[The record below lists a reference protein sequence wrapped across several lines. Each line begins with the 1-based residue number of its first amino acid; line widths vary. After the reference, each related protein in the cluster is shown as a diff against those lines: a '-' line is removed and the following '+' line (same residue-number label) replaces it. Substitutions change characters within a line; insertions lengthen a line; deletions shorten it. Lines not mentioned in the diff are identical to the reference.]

1 MGLKGLIQ
9 TLSLLVQCQLDKLT
23 LSLDESML
31 EFICQPEE
39 QWRLPPHKSNSFTLS
54 KN

>member
-1 MGLKGLIQ
+1 MFIIE

-23 LSLDESML
+23 LSLDEYML
-31 EFICQPEE
+31 EFICRPEE